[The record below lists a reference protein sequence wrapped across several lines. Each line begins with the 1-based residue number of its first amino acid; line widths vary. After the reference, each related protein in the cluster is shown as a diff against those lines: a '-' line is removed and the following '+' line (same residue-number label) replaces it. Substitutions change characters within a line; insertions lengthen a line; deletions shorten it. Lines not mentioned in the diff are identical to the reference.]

1 MTGNKHA
8 TVERSL
14 PKLSYPPDLPITAER
29 ARIVEAIR
37 ANQVLIIAGAT
48 GSGKSTQLPKF
59 CLEAGQGKTAM
70 IGHTQPRRIAAKSVA
85 DRIASE
91 LEQPLGQTVG
101 YQVRFNQTSSQ
112 ATAIKVMTDGILLAE
127 INRDPQL
134 SSYDTVILD
143 EAHERSL
150 NIDFLIG
157 YLRQLLPKR
166 PDLKLIITSAT
177 IDTAQFAKHFDAAPV
192 ISVEGRSYPVEIRFV
207 NEARSDSV
215 TEAADAAL
223 GLLREN
229 PGDVLVFC
237 SGDREINEV
246 TAALEAKK
254 IPQLEVL
261 QLAAR
266 LSDRQQKRI
275 FQDHTTR
282 RIIVSTNVA
291 ETSLTVPGVT
301 SVVDLGTARISRYN
315 SRTKVQ
321 RLPIEPISQSA
332 AAQRAGRCG
341 RLAPGICVRIY
352 SEEDFLARP
361 YATEP
366 EIQRTNLASVIL
378 TMLSRSLG
386 DIKNFPFID
395 APDDRSISAGFALL
409 EEIEAIKYRPKA
421 KAFEITKLGRSISRL
436 PIDPRLARSVI
447 AASDQG
453 CLPQMLIIASALS
466 IQDPRLRPLGS
477 EKLADAAHAT
487 HGDGK
492 SDLSSILELWH
503 NLKEKQS
510 ELTSSAFKRF
520 CEANFIHHQRYRE
533 WIDIHRQL
541 LRSTKK
547 LSATTGNDSEISE
560 RLSRS
565 LLTGFLSQIGKY
577 VPEKKQ
583 YKGARGLVFNI
594 SPGSVISRSENPWV
608 MACELSETNKTWAR
622 QVAPIK
628 PEWLEELGRN
638 FLKSSFVDAWW
649 DSGSAKAMTM
659 ESKTLFGLEVVSR
672 RVVPLKIHDASEARA
687 WFIQHALIEGD
698 WFDRYPF
705 RDHNKEIAEQ
715 AKALEAQQRAST
727 ILWSDSQLHDFF
739 DLHLGKEV
747 YSAADFSTWWR
758 EIRVTQAGLLNLSLS
773 DVADVSYADELAFP
787 ALWRYGEMSFNLV
800 YEYSPG
806 SASDGMIIEIPLSAI
821 KRIDTSAFEWLV
833 PGYRQQLFHE
843 ILKKIP
849 KQTRRKL
856 GPLSDLAKLLKDELE
871 PTDTDVVESVKDAVR
886 KLYGIEIPDVDG
898 HRSAIPSYLRPVYRI
913 LDSSHSVISEGRE
926 LSEILGVLE
935 TRFAEELKATT
946 HPIEQVDLS
955 EFPVNGI
962 PGKIKVSEQSTAEW
976 AFPSLTTDGTSV
988 SLRLLPNR
996 TDQSANMWR
1005 ATVALLNKFVPSEAR
1020 QLRPLITSH
1029 LQLAIQQCGYE
1040 STAQWYHDNATAL
1053 MDNLISGLG
1062 GPAWTYDAWTDLR
1075 SVVLS
1080 EFPKQILEV
1089 CNASAALLTASTS
1102 IRKRLRIDPTTCG
1115 HIAEV
1120 DINKQLDGLIYPG
1133 FVQAMHTE
1141 RLPDVARYMQAIT
1154 IRIDQLGSKPAR
1166 DNRLIVKCRSIE
1178 KDYEILANRYP
1189 ASEEI
1194 TELAWT
1200 LQELR
1205 VALFAQQTGA
1215 VGSPSEKKIQEK
1227 LGQIIR
1233 EGPQR

>member
-1 MTGNKHA
+1 MTYDEHA
-8 TVERSL
+8 AVQRRI

-29 ARIVEAIR
+29 ALIVESIKTH
-37 ANQVLIIAGAT
+37 QVLIIAGAT

-101 YQVRFNQTSSQ
+101 YQVRFNQSSSP

-127 INRDPQL
+127 ISRDPQL

-157 YLRQLLPKR
+157 YLRQLLPRR

-177 IDTAQFAKHFDAAPV
+177 IDTSQFAKHFDTAPV
-192 ISVEGRSYPVEIRFV
+192 ISVEGRSYPVEIRFLDEV
-207 NEARSDSV
+207 KNDLAL
-215 TEAADAAL
+215 EAADAAL

-237 SGDREINEV
+237 SGDREISEV
-246 TAALEAKK
+246 TAAIEAKK

-261 QLAAR
+261 QLTAR
-266 LSDRQQKRI
+266 LSDHQQKRI
-275 FQDHTTR
+275 FQNHTTR

-332 AAQRAGRCG
+332 AAQRSGRCG
-341 RLAPGICVRIY
+341 RLSPGICVRIY
-352 SEEDFLARP
+352 SEKDFLNRP

-386 DIKNFPFID
+386 DIKSFPFID

-409 EEIEAIKYRPKA
+409 EEIEAIKYRPKSN
-421 KAFEITKLGRSISRL
+421 AFEITQLGRSISRL

-447 AASDQG
+447 AGSELG
-453 CLPQMLIIASALS
+453 CLPQILIIASALS

-477 EKLADAAHAT
+477 EKLADEAHSV
-487 HGDGK
+487 HGDGN

-503 NLKEKQS
+503 DLKDKRS

-520 CEANFIHHQRYRE
+520 CESNFIHHQRYRE
-533 WIDIHRQL
+533 WVDIHRQL

-547 LSATTGNDSEISE
+547 LSATTSNDSELSE

-577 VPEKKQ
+577 VPEKKH

-594 SPGSVISRSENPWV
+594 SPGSVISHSETPWV
-608 MACELSETNKTWAR
+608 IACELSETNKTWAR
-622 QVAPIK
+622 QVSPIK
-628 PEWLEELGRN
+628 PEWLEELGHN
-638 FLKSSFVDAWW
+638 FLKTSFNDAWW
-649 DSGSAKAMTM
+649 DSGTAKAMTM
-659 ESKTLFGLEVVSR
+659 ESKSLFGLEIISR
-672 RVVPLKIHDASEARA
+672 RVVPLKNHQPSEARS
-687 WFIQHALIEGD
+687 WFIQHALIEGN

-715 AKALEAQQRAST
+715 AKAIEAQQRAST
-727 ILWSDSQLHDFF
+727 ILWSDSQLHGFF
-739 DLHLGKEV
+739 DGHLGNDV
-747 YSAADFSTWWR
+747 CSAADFSKWWR
-758 EIRVTQAGLLNLSLS
+758 EIRSTQPDVLKLSLS
-773 DVADVSYADELAFP
+773 DVADITYADDDAFP
-787 ALWRYGEMSFNLV
+787 TVWRYGEMSFNVV

-806 SASDGMIIEIPLSAI
+806 SASDGMIIEVPLSAVR
-821 KRIDTSAFEWLV
+821 RIDTAAFEWLV
-833 PGYRQQLFHE
+833 PGYRQELFHE
-843 ILKKIP
+843 ILKKLP

-856 GPLSDLAKLLKDELE
+856 GPLSDLAKMLKKELI
-871 PTDTDVVESVKDAVR
+871 PTGTDVIESVKNSLR
-886 KLYGIEIPDVDG
+886 KLYGIEIPDVAD
-898 HRSAIPSYLRPVYRI
+898 HHSAISSYLRPVYRI
-913 LDSSHSVISEGRE
+913 LDSGNTVIGEGRE
-926 LSEILGVLE
+926 LSEILNNLE
-935 TRFAEELKATT
+935 SRFAEELKATN
-946 HPIEQVDLS
+946 HPIEQIDLL
-955 EFPVNGI
+955 EFPVDGI
-962 PGKIKVSEQSTAEW
+962 PGKLKVAEQSTAEW
-976 AFPSLTTDGTSV
+976 AYPSLTTDGTSV

-996 TDQSANMWR
+996 QDQSANMWQ
-1005 ATVALLNKFVPSEAR
+1005 ATVTLLNKFVPSEAR
-1020 QLRPLITSH
+1020 QIRPLITSN
-1029 LQLAIQQCGYE
+1029 LQLAIQLCGYE
-1040 STAQWYHDNATAL
+1040 STAQWYQDNAVAL
-1053 MDNLISGLG
+1053 MDNIVALHG
-1062 GPAWTYDAWTDLR
+1062 GPAWTYKEWNDLR
-1075 SVVLS
+1075 SAALS
-1080 EFPKQILEV
+1080 QFPKRILEV
-1089 CNASAALLTASTS
+1089 SKASAALLTVSAL
-1102 IRKRLRIDPTTCG
+1102 IRKRLRIDPVTCG
-1115 HIAEV
+1115 HISEL

-1133 FVQAMHTE
+1133 FVQAMHTD

-1154 IRIDQLGSKPAR
+1154 TRIDQLGINPAR
-1166 DNRLIVKCRSIE
+1166 DNRLIVKYRSIE
-1178 KDYEILANRYP
+1178 KDYEIQAARYP

-1194 TELAWT
+1194 TELAWI

-1205 VALFAQQTGA
+1205 VALFAQQIGP
-1215 VGSPSEKKIQEK
+1215 VGSPSEKKIREK
-1227 LGQIIR
+1227 LARIMR
-1233 EGPQR
+1233 EGPER